1 MAIKISVVNGIWL
14 SIKNTLH
21 PYLQIPTKSQ
31 EYCARLV
38 HIIIVIQSY
47 DVSLIW
53 LKFDHLN

>member
-47 DVSLIW
+47 DVSLI
-53 LKFDHLN
+53 